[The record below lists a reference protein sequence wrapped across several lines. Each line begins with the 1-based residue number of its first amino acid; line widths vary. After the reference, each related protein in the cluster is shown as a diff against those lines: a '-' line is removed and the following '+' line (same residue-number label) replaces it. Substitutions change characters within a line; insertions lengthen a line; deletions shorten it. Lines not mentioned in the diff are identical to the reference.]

1 MKVDQF
7 RGQRSTMIFW
17 NLETGKKGKMVVLDS
32 LRETR
37 EPANIKIVQGEDE
50 IISRIE
56 GPKIWKID

>member
-1 MKVDQF
+1 
-7 RGQRSTMIFW
+7 MIFW

-37 EPANIKIVQGEDE
+37 EPANIKIVQGEDK

-56 GPKIWKID
+56 GLKIWKID